1 MGFLLHFEFGLN
13 RGQIILGL
21 CTLLEALV
29 TVPLCLSFEPIEL
42 CPCVLEFALLGFEAT
57 ICFGNRLQGIRA
69 CCSGPILECFEFA
82 RHDLELR
89 RAHAL
94 QREELTFHQ
103 TERGECRLPSLVR
116 FKKPFNAIRLP
127 HHLYVGVVISDPH
140 IHLITLRTNLQLPL
154 VLIDARDNDLTKIP
168 ERCGAHEHA
177 GHDPVDV

>member
-69 CCSGPILECFEFA
+69 CCSGPLLESGPSHSNVITDEFPA
-82 RHDLELR
+82 FSYGYRH
-89 RAHAL
+89 
-94 QREELTFHQ
+94 
-103 TERGECRLPSLVR
+103 P
-116 FKKPFNAIRLP
+116 KPPAC
-127 HHLYVGVVISDPH
+127 
-140 IHLITLRTNLQLPL
+140 
-154 VLIDARDNDLTKIP
+154 A
-168 ERCGAHEHA
+168 
-177 GHDPVDV
+177 